1 LVAFRLFSVSIWKK
15 ESLMSRCI
23 TLLFVIAAVLLPFSS
38 VVAQERLIL
47 ATTTS
52 TENSGLLEILLPP
65 FEKQNNVRVDVIAVG
80 TGQAIKLGENGDAD
94 VVMVH
99 ARAMEDAFVA
109 AGYGVKRH
117 DLMYND
123 FVILGPAT
131 DPAGASTVK
140 SAVEAFA
147 RIAATQEKFISRADL
162 SGTHAMERHIWQSA
176 GLNPDASW
184 YIEAGRGMGEVIQMA
199 TELQGY
205 ALADRGTY
213 LAYLDKTDLVIVT
226 QGDERLFNPYGVIA
240 VNPLRHP
247 HVNHKQ
253 ALALIDYLLSATA
266 REIISGFQVNGKQLF
281 FVYE

>member
-1 LVAFRLFSVSIWKK
+1 
-15 ESLMSRCI
+15 MSRWI
-23 TLLFVIAAVLLPFSS
+23 TLFFVIATVLLSFSS

-52 TENSGLLEILLPP
+52 TENSGLLEVLLPP
-65 FEKQNNVRVDVIAVG
+65 FEKQNDVRVDVIAVG

-123 FVILGPAT
+123 FVILGPAA
-131 DPAGASTVK
+131 DPAGVAAAQ

-147 RIAATQEKFISRADL
+147 RIAAAQEKFVSRADL
-162 SGTHAMERHIWQSA
+162 SGTHTMEKQLWQSA
-176 GLNPDASW
+176 GQNPNGSW
-184 YIEAGRGMGEVIQMA
+184 YVESGRGMGEVIQMA
-199 TELQGY
+199 TELRGY
-205 ALADRGTY
+205 TLADRGTY
-213 LAYLDKTDLVIVT
+213 LAYLGKTDLEILA

-240 VNPLRHP
+240 VNPERHP

-253 ALALIDYLLSATA
+253 AQALIDYLLSATA